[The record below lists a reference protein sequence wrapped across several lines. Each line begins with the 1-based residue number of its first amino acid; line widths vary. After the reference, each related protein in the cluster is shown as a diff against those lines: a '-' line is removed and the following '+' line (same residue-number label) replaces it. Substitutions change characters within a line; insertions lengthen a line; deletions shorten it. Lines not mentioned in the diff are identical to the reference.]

1 METTILIAVAAFL
14 AGVLNAIAGGGSFL
28 TFPALVFAGVPPVIA
43 NATSAIAAVPG
54 YLAAAIGFK
63 DDIASVE
70 RKNLIQQTCITLIG
84 GLIGALLLLVS
95 SNDFFTTIVPFLLLA
110 STAIF
115 AFQDR
120 ILGWGRNGGMKL
132 TPYGGP
138 VGKVRYFVDL
148 SWRI

>member
-84 GLIGALLLLVS
+84 G
-95 SNDFFTTIVPFLLLA
+95 
-110 STAIF
+110 
-115 AFQDR
+115 
-120 ILGWGRNGGMKL
+120 
-132 TPYGGP
+132 
-138 VGKVRYFVDL
+138 
-148 SWRI
+148 